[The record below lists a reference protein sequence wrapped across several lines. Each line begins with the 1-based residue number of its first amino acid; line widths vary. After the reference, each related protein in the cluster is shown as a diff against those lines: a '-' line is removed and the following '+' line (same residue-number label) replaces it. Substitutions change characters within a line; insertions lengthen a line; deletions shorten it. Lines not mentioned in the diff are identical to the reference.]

1 MMIMTQIMAVI
12 KEQIIVNIQQ
22 INNDSY
28 YINQIIF
35 TILYILLLF
44 INIDYYLIKI
54 VYIYIK
60 ITVSLKIK
68 NIRLYKT

>member
-1 MMIMTQIMAVI
+1 MAVI